1 MVKNRNNKHNDILN
15 LILGLAILVLV
26 NVISAYVFKRID
38 LTTEKRFTLSDATI
52 DMLKNLDDVVF
63 VRVYLEGEFP
73 AGFKRLRNATKEMLD
88 EFRAIAGDNIQY
100 EFIDPSANPDEKER
114 KALYAQLT
122 KQGIQY
128 TNLEFREGESKSEKI
143 IFPGAIVAYKERE
156 APVQILKSQIGVPPE
171 VMLNNSIQQIE
182 YELANT
188 IRKLASEKVST
199 VAFIEGHGELDSLFT
214 ADIMKSLSEYYNIKR
229 LKINEQLKALQN
241 IDAIVI
247 AKPDSA
253 FSEKDKFIID
263 QFIMRGGKALW
274 LIDRTDANM
283 DSLSKSSNFMAL
295 TKDLNLD
302 DMLFKYGVRINTN
315 LVQDLQAVPIPIV
328 IGYIGNQPQQKFF
341 PWFYFPLLMPYA
353 KHPIVNNL
361 NAIKAEFISTID
373 TVGAKGIIKTPLLHT
388 SKYAKVLPTP
398 VRVSINMLREEPK
411 IEQFN
416 KSFQPLAVLLEGE
429 FESNF
434 KNRLAP
440 ELLDSK
446 EINFKEK
453 GIPTKMIVVAD
464 GDIIK
469 NQVQYSTGRAMPLG
483 YDKYTNEVYGNKNFI
498 LNAMNYLLDDSGLI
512 GARSKEIKLRLL
524 DIDKLKRERTSWQF
538 LNVVT
543 PLLLVVLYGLIRF
556 YWRKRK
562 YTTAF

>member
-1 MVKNRNNKHNDILN
+1 MVKNRNNKHSDILN

-38 LTTEKRFTLSDATI
+38 LTTEKRFTLSDATVE
-52 DMLKNLDDVVF
+52 MLKNLDDVVF

-263 QFIMRGGKALW
+263 QFIMRGGKVLW
-274 LIDRTDANM
+274 LIDRTYADM

-373 TVGAKGIIKTPLLHT
+373 TVGAKGITKTLLLHT

>member
-1 MVKNRNNKHNDILN
+1 
-15 LILGLAILVLV
+15 
-26 NVISAYVFKRID
+26 
-38 LTTEKRFTLSDATI
+38 
-52 DMLKNLDDVVF
+52 
-63 VRVYLEGEFP
+63 
-73 AGFKRLRNATKEMLD
+73 
-88 EFRAIAGDNIQY
+88 
-100 EFIDPSANPDEKER
+100 
-114 KALYAQLT
+114 
-122 KQGIQY
+122 
-128 TNLEFREGESKSEKI
+128 
-143 IFPGAIVAYKERE
+143 
-156 APVQILKSQIGVPPE
+156 
-171 VMLNNSIQQIE
+171 
-182 YELANT
+182 
-188 IRKLASEKVST
+188 
-199 VAFIEGHGELDSLFT
+199 
-214 ADIMKSLSEYYNIKR
+214 
-229 LKINEQLKALQN
+229 
-241 IDAIVI
+241 
-247 AKPDSA
+247 
-253 FSEKDKFIID
+253 
-263 QFIMRGGKALW
+263 
-274 LIDRTDANM
+274 
-283 DSLSKSSNFMAL
+283 
-295 TKDLNLD
+295 
-302 DMLFKYGVRINTN
+302 
-315 LVQDLQAVPIPIV
+315 
-328 IGYIGNQPQQKFF
+328 
-341 PWFYFPLLMPYA
+341 MPYA
-353 KHPIVNNL
+353 KHSIVNNL

-373 TVGAKGIIKTPLLHT
+373 TVGAKGITKTPLLHT

>member
-1 MVKNRNNKHNDILN
+1 
-15 LILGLAILVLV
+15 
-26 NVISAYVFKRID
+26 
-38 LTTEKRFTLSDATI
+38 
-52 DMLKNLDDVVF
+52 
-63 VRVYLEGEFP
+63 
-73 AGFKRLRNATKEMLD
+73 
-88 EFRAIAGDNIQY
+88 
-100 EFIDPSANPDEKER
+100 
-114 KALYAQLT
+114 
-122 KQGIQY
+122 
-128 TNLEFREGESKSEKI
+128 
-143 IFPGAIVAYKERE
+143 
-156 APVQILKSQIGVPPE
+156 
-171 VMLNNSIQQIE
+171 MLNNSIQQLE

-199 VAFIEGHGELDSLFT
+199 VAFIEGHGELDSLST

-229 LKINEQLKALQN
+229 IKINEQLKALQN

-263 QFIMRGGKALW
+263 QFIMRGGKVLW
-274 LIDRTDANM
+274 LIDRTYADM
-283 DSLSKSSNFMAL
+283 DSLNKSSNFMAL

-341 PWFYFPLLMPYA
+341 PWFYSPLLMPYS
-353 KHPIVNNL
+353 KHPIVKNL

-373 TVGAKGIIKTPLLHT
+373 TVGAKGITKIPLLHT
-388 SKYAKVLPTP
+388 SKYAKILPTP

-416 KSFQPLAVLLEGE
+416 KSYKTLAVLLEGE

-440 ELLDSK
+440 EIVDSK
-446 EINFKEK
+446 EINFREK
-453 GIPTKMIVVAD
+453 SIPTKMIVVAD

-469 NQVQYSTGRAMPLG
+469 NQIHHSTGRPMPLG
-483 YDKYTNEVYGNKNFI
+483 YDKYTKEVYGNKNFI

-524 DIDKLKRERTSWQF
+524 DIDKLKKERSRWQF
-538 LNVVT
+538 LNVVA

-562 YTTAF
+562 YTIAF

>member
-1 MVKNRNNKHNDILN
+1 
-15 LILGLAILVLV
+15 
-26 NVISAYVFKRID
+26 
-38 LTTEKRFTLSDATI
+38 
-52 DMLKNLDDVVF
+52 
-63 VRVYLEGEFP
+63 
-73 AGFKRLRNATKEMLD
+73 
-88 EFRAIAGDNIQY
+88 
-100 EFIDPSANPDEKER
+100 
-114 KALYAQLT
+114 
-122 KQGIQY
+122 
-128 TNLEFREGESKSEKI
+128 
-143 IFPGAIVAYKERE
+143 
-156 APVQILKSQIGVPPE
+156 
-171 VMLNNSIQQIE
+171 
-182 YELANT
+182 
-188 IRKLASEKVST
+188 
-199 VAFIEGHGELDSLFT
+199 
-214 ADIMKSLSEYYNIKR
+214 MKSLSEYYNIKR

>member
-1 MVKNRNNKHNDILN
+1 MVKMANNKRTDLLN
-15 LILGLAILVLV
+15 LFLSLAILILI
-26 NVISAYVFKRID
+26 NIISGYVFKRFD
-38 LTTEKRFTLSDATI
+38 LTTEKRFTLSDATVE
-52 DMLKNLDDVVF
+52 MLKKLDDVVF

-88 EFRAIAGDNIQY
+88 EFRAIAGENIQY

-114 KALYAQLT
+114 NALYAQLT
-122 KQGIQY
+122 RQGIQY
-128 TNLEFREGESKSEKI
+128 TNLEVREGDSKSEKI

-156 APVQILKSQIGVPPE
+156 ASVQILKSQIGVAPE
-171 VMLNNSIQQIE
+171 VMLNNSIQQLE

-188 IRKLASEKVST
+188 IRKLATEKVST
-199 VAFIEGHGELDSLFT
+199 IAFIEGHGELDSLST
-214 ADIMKSLSEYYNIKR
+214 ADIMKSLAEYYNVTR
-229 LKINEQLKALQN
+229 LKLNEKLKALQN

-283 DSLSKSSNFMAL
+283 DSLNKAYTFIAL

-302 DMLFKYGVRINTN
+302 DMLFNYGVRINTN
-315 LVQDLQAVPIPIV
+315 LVQDIQAVPIPIV
-328 IGYIGNQPQQKFF
+328 VGYIGNQPQQKFF
-341 PWFYFPLLMPYA
+341 PWFYFPLIMPYI

-373 TVGAKGIIKTPLLHT
+373 TVGAKNILKTPLLHT

-416 KSFQPLAVLLEGE
+416 KSFKPLAVLLEGE

-440 ELLDSK
+440 ELADSK
-446 EINFKEK
+446 EINFREK
-453 GIPTKMIVVAD
+453 GVASKMIVVAD

-469 NQVQYSTGRAMPLG
+469 NQVHYSTGRAMPLG
-483 YDKYTNEVYGNKNFI
+483 YDKYTHEIYGNKNFI

-524 DIDKLKRERTSWQF
+524 DIEKLRKERARWQF
-538 LNVVT
+538 INIVA
-543 PLLLVVLYGLIRF
+543 PIFLVIIYGILRF

-562 YTTAF
+562 YTIGF

>member
-1 MVKNRNNKHNDILN
+1 MVKNRNNKHSDILN

-38 LTTEKRFTLSDATI
+38 LTTEKRFTLSDATVE
-52 DMLKNLDDVVF
+52 MLKNLDDVVF

>member
-1 MVKNRNNKHNDILN
+1 MVKNRNNKHSDILN

-38 LTTEKRFTLSDATI
+38 LTTEKRFTLSDATVE
-52 DMLKNLDDVVF
+52 MLKNLDDVVF

-263 QFIMRGGKALW
+263 QFIMRGGKVLW
-274 LIDRTDANM
+274 LIDRTYADM

-373 TVGAKGIIKTPLLHT
+373 TVGAKGITKTPLLHT
-388 SKYAKVLPTP
+388 SKYTKVLPTP